1 MKIHSRHLH
10 APLRGRFGPNSV
22 NVARYASLIGT
33 KSPTKWD
40 AQLTESN
47 FQTHPVSKEVYVRLE
62 ELWKKYSPYNQFNLS
77 VLPEEIKSQGVR
89 LTYEPHS
96 VIISRGEFPKYIYFI
111 ESGTALGT
119 RDYKDGN
126 NYYYFRITSKTGSV
140 GLLEVLAHEPQ
151 TIATVVA
158 STRVTVLRISSAV
171 IYEYLM
177 THLDML
183 YNCTYIVAH
192 DLYQRSGND
201 GILYYQRGIDRVRFY
216 LVQYY
221 MLHASKG
228 QKILVEPDY
237 QTIASNIGV
246 SVRTVVR
253 SIQKLK
259 ELGEITSVRKKIY
272 ISEKQ
277 QLIMLEEIE
286 QLVQR

>member
-1 MKIHSRHLH
+1 M
-10 APLRGRFGPNSV
+10 
-22 NVARYASLIGT
+22 
-33 KSPTKWD
+33 
-40 AQLTESN
+40 
-47 FQTHPVSKEVYVRLE
+47 RLE

-183 YNCTYIVAH
+183 YYCTYIVAH

-272 ISEKQ
+272 ISERQ

-286 QLVQR
+286 QLVHR

>member
-1 MKIHSRHLH
+1 M
-10 APLRGRFGPNSV
+10 
-22 NVARYASLIGT
+22 
-33 KSPTKWD
+33 
-40 AQLTESN
+40 
-47 FQTHPVSKEVYVRLE
+47 RLE

-119 RDYKDGN
+119 RIIRTATIL
-126 NYYYFRITSKTGSV
+126 YFRITSKPVPWT
-140 GLLEVLAHEPQ
+140 LEVLAHEPQ

-272 ISEKQ
+272 ISERQ

>member
-1 MKIHSRHLH
+1 M
-10 APLRGRFGPNSV
+10 
-22 NVARYASLIGT
+22 
-33 KSPTKWD
+33 
-40 AQLTESN
+40 
-47 FQTHPVSKEVYVRLE
+47 RLE

-221 MLHASKG
+221 M
-228 QKILVEPDY
+228 PDY

-272 ISEKQ
+272 ISERQ